1 VLASLVV
8 NAQALVA
15 KEIELLGLEVRRLT
29 TEKLTALMWL
39 VVALITGLF
48 VMAFLGVTLAKAIEP
63 HVAADWIAWAIV
75 TGIVTVKLVIAAALS
90 ARLASRP
97 WYPKGTLTSLR
108 DTATWARL
116 TVTGETDATDTS
128 ANDSGGRA

>member
-39 VVALITGLF
+39 VVALVAGLF
-48 VMAFLGVTLAKAIEP
+48 VLAFLGVTLAKAIEP
-63 HVAADWIAWAIV
+63 HVAADWVAWAIV
-75 TGIVTVKLVIAAALS
+75 TGIVTLKLVVAAALA

-108 DTATWARL
+108 DTASWGRQTL
-116 TVTGETDATDTS
+116 MGSTDESAAPATDTE
-128 ANDSGGRA
+128 GRA